1 MANCEY
7 KNLNFYEDNKKTMVA
22 YVRYVVDIRLTIS
35 KTNEPRLVLVRQQ
48 NGIYRSTENNRTSEQ
63 HTIEKVKTSL

>member
-7 KNLNFYEDNKKTMVA
+7 KILNFYEDNKKTMVA
-22 YVRYVVDIRLTIS
+22 YFRYVVDIRLTIS